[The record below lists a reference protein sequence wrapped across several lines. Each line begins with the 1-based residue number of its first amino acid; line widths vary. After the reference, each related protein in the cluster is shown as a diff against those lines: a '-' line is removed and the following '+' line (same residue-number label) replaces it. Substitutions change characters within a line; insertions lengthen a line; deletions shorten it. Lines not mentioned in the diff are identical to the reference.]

1 MSLETPRDL
10 FIHEL
15 SDAMSAEHII
25 LKGLGEMASETE
37 NAQTRKAMEDH
48 QKETE
53 QQIRNLEKIFEML
66 GVQPEETTCPAAEGL
81 YKELAEL
88 KSEKPEGSV
97 KELGLLAAANKNEHY
112 EIATYLS
119 LRQMAQDLG
128 ETDIADMLNESLQQ
142 EKDMAR
148 TAQSLASDIGEGV
161 KRAVREQE
169 KAEKESANA

>member
-25 LKGLGEMASETE
+25 HKVLGEMSQETE
-37 NAQTRKAMEDH
+37 NSEARKAITDH

-53 QQIRNLEKIFEML
+53 QQIQNLEKVFEIL
-66 GVQPEETTCPAAEGL
+66 GEQPEETTCHAAEGL
-81 YKELAEL
+81 RKEHDAL
-88 KSEKPEGSV
+88 KEEQPSGNV
-97 KELGLLAAANKNEHY
+97 KELGLLAAANKSEHY

-128 ETDIADMLNESLQQ
+128 ENQIVDLLNENLQQ
-142 EKDMAR
+142 EKDMSR
-148 TAQSLASDIGEGV
+148 SVQSLAAEIGKEV
-161 KRAVREQE
+161 KKQMKEQE
-169 KAEKESANA
+169 KAEKEAANA

>member
-25 LKGLGEMASETE
+25 HKALGEMASETD
-37 NAQTRKAMEDH
+37 NAQARKTAEDH
-48 QKETE
+48 QEETE
-53 QQIRNLEKIFEML
+53 QQIRKLEKIFEML
-66 GVQPEETTCPAAEGL
+66 GVEPEETTCPAAEGL
-81 YKELAEL
+81 YTELSEL
-88 KSEKPEGSV
+88 KSEKPQGNV

-119 LRQMAQDLG
+119 LRQMAHDLG
-128 ETDIADMLNESLQQ
+128 ENEIADLLNESLQQ

-148 TAQSLASDIGEGV
+148 SVQSLAAEIGKDV
-161 KRAVREQE
+161 
-169 KAEKESANA
+169 KAEMKEAVEA